1 MAKDMFCLLYYTQ
14 SILTSL
20 SVVKLYTIQT
30 IWQSWT
36 ISLLQNGSV
45 GQRSGFDNRF
55 QYMSQGSVDL
65 IQSSWVFNIF
75 IFVISSLI
83 MFKKWRFCVESF
95 EQKKIISCFRFIYIY
110 MIIHYQIVIKIK
122 TKIRVSNGEKHSD
135 LENVTFWTCF
145 EERKSPILLHVYL
158 IMMCVHIC

>member
-20 SVVKLYTIQT
+20 SVFKLYTIQT

-45 GQRSGFDNRF
+45 GQRSGFGNRF

-95 EQKKIISCFRFIYIY
+95 EQKKNNFLFQIYL
-110 MIIHYQIVIKIK
+110 HL
-122 TKIRVSNGEKHSD
+122 HDHPLSD
-135 LENVTFWTCF
+135 SDQDKNQDTG
-145 EERKSPILLHVYL
+145 K
-158 IMMCVHIC
+158 